1 MKKIILATLTA
12 GAITAVGGIAVATI
26 NQNQIGAPMSQ
37 EPQTIIEEPEVEEIE
52 IEYVKTPEEADIV
65 VEKIIDEPVEAKDE
79 VVETKEEPETEPEPE
94 PEPKVQNED
103 VDPKYQAVKDY
114 VMNTAEP
121 NSLEGLKFYQEVA
134 YNQLVKAKYTSV
146 EEYLADSRYLEKG
159 VHYPRSI
166 ILQYFGIYNAIL
178 SQK

>member
-1 MKKIILATLTA
+1 MKKMILATLTA

-52 IEYVKTPEEADIV
+52 VEYVKTPEEADIV
-65 VEKIIDEPVEAKDE
+65 IEKIIDEPVEPKAE
-79 VVETKEEPETEPEPE
+79 IVETKEEPEPKA
-94 PEPKVQNED
+94 EPKAQTED

-146 EEYLADSRYLEKG
+146 EEYLADSHYLEKG